1 MQIIYPSL
9 VEEAVRFHYPN
20 QKVSTK
26 EKAAIYQT
34 MLQHELILP
43 NGQPSTL
50 ALDNGWIKDFY
61 EEENLSFTEF
71 LALYPLFKNYD
82 AQLFEQIDGF
92 WEISLEFR
100 EVLLQKLAA
109 DTCNYDEKIQI
120 EAYLSDRL

>member
-26 EKAAIYQT
+26 EKAAIYQA
-34 MLQHELILP
+34 MVQQQLILP
-43 NGQPSTL
+43 NGQPSEL
-50 ALDNGWIKDFY
+50 ALNNGWIKDFY

-71 LALYPLFKNYD
+71 LALYPLFENYD